1 MNHVSQSLPSTRRFS
16 KHLVPMP
23 IRTYPVQTRMAWG
36 ILPEGLNKKGYHL
49 DERIRSPNLDEAP
62 LATSTALAAVGK
74 VRFGK
79 ANMQLLAIFDRTML
93 ATGKIRSQSYRV
105 KRTSP
110 KDFNFV
116 VPSRGYFKLAARIA
130 LKKTQRFSTKSTPW
144 DALGLMLWPNLNP
157 HRGVLSSRFPPLA
170 FLFSSPR
177 SVHLTRA
184 PVFFITLLCSCF
196 LFTYPLVHI

>member
-130 LKKTQRFSTKSTPW
+130 LKKNTEIFNEINTLGCLGPNALAEFESSSGGFKFS
-144 DALGLMLWPNLNP
+144 
-157 HRGVLSSRFPPLA
+157 FPP
-170 FLFSSPR
+170 
-177 SVHLTRA
+177 
-184 PVFFITLLCSCF
+184 SCF
-196 LFTYPLVHI
+196 SFFFPTICPSHESAGIFYHPSLLLFFVHISLS